1 MHMQDAIHTAV
12 QENNFEARLCAWEYF
27 IPFYFVFKKTNYAR
41 YGSYYL
47 ETLKAIENS
56 YPGMN
61 EMMNDVTCW
70 YFCTGS
76 RQIPFTNIDWSAWW
90 IDDEQRCKNNWRNR
104 SIYYEERFDIKMVSY
119 TFRPSTS
126 HKRTSKPLWLEH
138 GSWNLFWS
146 CRSSQILTT
155 EKLVQEVTRI
165 FVEDYI
171 NSFDN
176 GIDKYTLVNISSGKP
191 LKEEATEFLLSCPAV
206 GKEKYKDFVNTWPH
220 KKEIPVHDPIK
231 RTKSKLLTIKSS
243 SKETQNESKKK
254 CWSKQRYFS

>member
-1 MHMQDAIHTAV
+1 MRMQDAIHTAV
-12 QENNFEARLCAWEYF
+12 QENNFESRLYAWEYF
-27 IPFYFVFKKTNYAR
+27 IPFYFVFKKNNYAR

-90 IDDEQRCKNNWRNR
+90 IDDEQRCKNNWHNR
-104 SIYYEERFDIKMVSY
+104 SIYYEERFDIKIVSY

-138 GSWNLFWS
+138 GSWNLF
-146 CRSSQILTT
+146 
-155 EKLVQEVTRI
+155 
-165 FVEDYI
+165 
-171 NSFDN
+171 
-176 GIDKYTLVNISSGKP
+176 
-191 LKEEATEFLLSCPAV
+191 
-206 GKEKYKDFVNTWPH
+206 
-220 KKEIPVHDPIK
+220 
-231 RTKSKLLTIKSS
+231 
-243 SKETQNESKKK
+243 
-254 CWSKQRYFS
+254 